1 VSPCRSSTHLQE
13 EAYVPENPDKI
24 DGDLYVVKLYVEG
37 GDYDGEERA
46 CGPFTKDIADKNADE
61 LANYGDAVV
70 LPLASSLEEVE
81 ASL

>member
-13 EAYVPENPDKI
+13 EAYVPENP
-24 DGDLYVVKLYVEG
+24 
-37 GDYDGEERA
+37 
-46 CGPFTKDIADKNADE
+46 DKNADE